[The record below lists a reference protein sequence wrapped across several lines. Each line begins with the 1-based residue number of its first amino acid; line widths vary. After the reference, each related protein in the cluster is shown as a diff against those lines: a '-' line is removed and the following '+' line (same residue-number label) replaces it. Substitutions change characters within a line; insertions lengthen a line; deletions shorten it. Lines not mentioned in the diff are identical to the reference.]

1 MIKLVIVSPCYNE
14 EEVLDESAK
23 RFMALFD
30 ELIKGG
36 KISNDSFVLYVNDGS
51 KDKTWDII
59 KKLHGGNPS
68 ICGLCLA
75 GNVGHQ
81 NAIMA
86 GMMKV
91 KDMCD
96 VAITIDADIQDD
108 LEAIPHMIEK
118 YKEGNDVVYGVKVS
132 RTADPFLKRMS
143 AQCFY
148 KLQSAMGVKS
158 IYNHADFRLMSAKAL
173 KYLAQYPERNLYLRG
188 MIPLMGLKSATVDD
202 VISPRTAGSS
212 KYTLHKMLKLAF
224 DGITSFS
231 TKPISL
237 IVALGFISLIITFIM
252 VIHVFYAWIVGD
264 VVPGWTEL
272 MISLWFLGSAILLSV
287 GVIGEYIGKIY
298 SESKQRPL
306 YFEDEFIG
314 KA

>member
-1 MIKLVIVSPCYNE
+1 MIKLAIVSPCYNE
-14 EEVLDESAK
+14 EEVLDESSK
-23 RFMALFD
+23 RLMALFD
-30 ELIKGG
+30 KLIVAGI
-36 KISNDSFVLYVNDGS
+36 ISKDSFVLYVNDGS
-51 KDKTWDII
+51 KDETWEII
-59 KKLHGGNPS
+59 KRLHGTNPS

-96 VAITIDADIQDD
+96 AAITIDADIQDD
-108 LEAIPHMIEK
+108 LGAIPRMIEK

-132 RTADPFLKRMS
+132 RIADPFLKRMS

-148 KLQSAMGVKS
+148 RLQSIMGVKS
-158 IYNHADFRLMSAKAL
+158 VYNHADFRLMSAKAL
-173 KYLAQYPERNLYLRG
+173 RFLSQYPERNLYLRG

-212 KYTLHKMLKLAF
+212 KYTLQKMLKLAF

-237 IVALGFISLIITFIM
+237 IVALGFISLLITFIM
-252 VIHVFYAWIVGD
+252 VVHVFYVWIAGD

-298 SESKQRPL
+298 AEAKQRPL
-306 YFEDEFIG
+306 FFEDEFLG
-314 KA
+314 

>member
-1 MIKLVIVSPCYNE
+1 
-14 EEVLDESAK
+14 
-23 RFMALFD
+23 
-30 ELIKGG
+30 
-36 KISNDSFVLYVNDGS
+36 
-51 KDKTWDII
+51 
-59 KKLHGGNPS
+59 
-68 ICGLCLA
+68 
-75 GNVGHQ
+75 
-81 NAIMA
+81 
-86 GMMKV
+86 
-91 KDMCD
+91 
-96 VAITIDADIQDD
+96 
-108 LEAIPHMIEK
+108 MIEK

>member
-1 MIKLVIVSPCYNE
+1 MIKLAIVSPCYNE
-14 EEVLDESAK
+14 EDVLENSAG
-23 RFMALFD
+23 RLIGLFD
-30 ELIKGG
+30 RLIKDGD
-36 KISNDSFVLYVNDGS
+36 IAPDSFVLYVNDGS
-51 KDKTWDII
+51 KDQTWEII
-59 KKLHGGNPS
+59 KRLNKQKPY

-158 IYNHADFRLMSAKAL
+158 IYNHADFRLMSTKAL

-212 KYTLHKMLKLAF
+212 KYTFHKMLKLAF
-224 DGITSFS
+224 DGITSFT
-231 TKPISL
+231 TKPISW
-237 IVALGFISLIITFIM
+237 IVALGFISLLITFIM
-252 VIHVFYAWIVGD
+252 VIHVFYVWIVGK

-298 SESKQRPL
+298 SETKHRPL
-306 YFEDEFIG
+306 YFEDEFLG
-314 KA
+314 EK

>member
-96 VAITIDADIQDD
+96 VAITIDADIWK
-108 LEAIPHMIEK
+108 L
-118 YKEGNDVVYGVKVS
+118 
-132 RTADPFLKRMS
+132 FL
-143 AQCFY
+143 
-148 KLQSAMGVKS
+148 
-158 IYNHADFRLMSAKAL
+158 
-173 KYLAQYPERNLYLRG
+173 
-188 MIPLMGLKSATVDD
+188 T
-202 VISPRTAGSS
+202 
-212 KYTLHKMLKLAF
+212 
-224 DGITSFS
+224 
-231 TKPISL
+231 
-237 IVALGFISLIITFIM
+237 
-252 VIHVFYAWIVGD
+252 
-264 VVPGWTEL
+264 
-272 MISLWFLGSAILLSV
+272 
-287 GVIGEYIGKIY
+287 
-298 SESKQRPL
+298 
-306 YFEDEFIG
+306 
-314 KA
+314 

>member
-1 MIKLVIVSPCYNE
+1 MIKLAIVSPCYNE
-14 EEVLDESAK
+14 EDVLEDSAK
-23 RFMALFD
+23 KLTELFD
-30 ELIKGG
+30 ELVTTG
-36 KISNDSFVLYVNDGS
+36 KIYKDSFFLYVNDGS
-51 KDKTWDII
+51 KDRTWEII
-59 KKLHGGNPS
+59 KRLHEENPY

-96 VAITIDADIQDD
+96 AVITIDADIQDD
-108 LEAIPHMIEK
+108 LKAIPYMLEK
-118 YKEGNDVVYGVKVS
+118 FEEGNDVVYGVKVS
-132 RTADPFLKRMS
+132 RTADPLLKRMS

-148 KLQSAMGVKS
+148 KLQSFMGVKS
-158 IYNHADFRLMSAKAL
+158 VYNHADFRLMSAKAL
-173 KYLAQYPERNLYLRG
+173 RFLSQYPERNLYLRG

-212 KYTLHKMLKLAF
+212 KYTLHKMLRLAF

-231 TKPISL
+231 TKPISW
-237 IVALGFISLIITFIM
+237 IVALGFISLLITFVMI
-252 VIHVFYAWIVGD
+252 IHVFYVWIVGK

-298 SESKQRPL
+298 SETKHRPL
-306 YFEDEFIG
+306 YFEDEFLSE
-314 KA
+314 K